1 MAEEIGRGLASA
13 KELILGF
20 DAGCSTCSGL
30 ATRIEERVGSKLVI
44 RNLRDPE
51 LMQWRREA
59 LGEAAPWAPTLF
71 EVEGGKVRAWAGMK
85 MGLALSRRLGPKDT
99 WRVMQILGEIGVA
112 PRLQDTSV
120 LEALPVRTQEAVAG
134 ISRGQFLKGVGGAA
148 VAASLLSGGL
158 SLPSSALA
166 QTTSSSGTLEQQTL
180 TRSIVRNSRQFL
192 ALKTQQE
199 QVGAVFPFAQ
209 AKITVSGNMALLSVP
224 SPSAVDHLTGVAAS
238 FAVNLSERRL
248 RNYRHTVFGRSDAT
262 RRFKLTTFDNGL
274 PLSRYHTALIAETY
288 VISENAIMS
297 HEEFR
302 TRLDTYIT
310 GQTATSGTMTQQST
324 SPYIDQ
330 RCYDNALNC
339 CNNVIVNAG
348 CGGVG
353 LIVDTA
359 TGGIKTLAGW
369 VGKVSGLSSGF
380 GCSYFAGRTG
390 GCESMARSQCLVQPE
405 ETAVVQ
411 PRPPSYYCG

>member
-1 MAEEIGRGLASA
+1 MAEAIGRGLASA

-112 PRLQDTSV
+112 PRLQDSSMV
-120 LEALPVRTQEAVAG
+120 EALPVRTQEAIVG

-148 VAASLLSGGL
+148 VAASLLSGGAL
-158 SLPSSALA
+158 FPSPAMA
-166 QTTSSSGTLEQQTL
+166 ETISSGTLEQQTL

-192 ALKTQQE
+192 ALKAQQE

-209 AKITVSGNMALLSVP
+209 STITVSGNVAHLSVP
-224 SPSAVDHLTGVAAS
+224 SPSAVDHMTGVAAA
-238 FAVNLSERRL
+238 FVVNLSERRL
-248 RNYRHTVFGRSDAT
+248 RNYRHTVYGRSDAT
-262 RRFKLTTFDNGL
+262 KRFKLTTFKNGL
-274 PLSRYHTALIAETY
+274 PLSRYHTALIGETY
-288 VISENAIMS
+288 VISENTIMS
-297 HEEFR
+297 HEAFR
-302 TRLDTYIT
+302 TRLDAYIT
-310 GQTATSGTMTQQST
+310 GSTSTTMTQQAT
-324 SPYIDQ
+324 TPYLDQ
-330 RCYDNALNC
+330 RCYDNSLNFC
-339 CNNVIVNAG
+339 ERWIVGVG
-348 CGGVG
+348 CGGLG
-353 LIVDTA
+353 LA
-359 TGGIKTLAGW
+359 TDIALGPVKAAGGWLAKAG
-369 VGKVSGLSSGF
+369 GYASGL
-380 GCSYFAGRTG
+380 GCGYYADWSG
-390 GCESMARSQCLVQPE
+390 GCESMARTQCLVQPE
-405 ETAVVQ
+405 DTAVVA
-411 PRPPSYYCG
+411 PKPPSYYCS